1 MASRGQGTLHRYLHS
16 SSEPSTSGATSITE
30 SVSTSDLE
38 ISSDET
44 SEEAEISS
52 DETSEAAEP
61 VPKRSRPR
69 KSVAAHH
76 RKTGI
81 SQTWTKEFKW
91 LQKVRVNNKVGLV
104 CKICH
109 RHAAVPRSGSKVWT
123 SKPCFHLRLD
133 KIKQHAKSN
142 MHKLSMLAEADTTVA
157 ISQAFSDTFSIEMK
171 AAFGCLKCVYWLCKQ
186 EIAHTTT
193 YPELLA
199 LSRSLGCDYFKALN
213 VGRNATYT
221 SPQIVAEFLEVI
233 DGMVLEDVLHD
244 MQESTAFSIMVD
256 ESTDVSILKQL
267 VIYGRAVAGG
277 KLKTRYLK
285 IIDIDDGKAV
295 TIVDALTAYLHSAG
309 LHLNHMSSFGSDG
322 ASVMTGCRGGVA
334 ILLRRESSEMIAV
347 HCICHRLALAS
358 GQASNQVKYLKQMKD
373 HLLSL
378 WKYFH
383 FSTVRSAQL
392 KAIQN
397 VMDSPELKMVKAVD
411 TRWLSHKAAVS
422 VLLRSLA
429 AVFVV
434 LQQQVDPTAVGLRTV
449 LARYNFFASLVLLND
464 VLSAV
469 NRLSLVFQRSAIDLT
484 IVWPLLSSTIETL
497 EKLQQE
503 PATAFEAKV
512 KATNC
517 QNYI

>member
-1 MASRGQGTLHRYLHS
+1 MQRIDRRDSIDTERLAISSVLDVKVKMASQRQGTLHRYLHS
-16 SSEPSTSGATSITE
+16 NPEPYTSGAISITE
-30 SVSTSDLE
+30 STSCTSMSTSDLE
-38 ISSDET
+38 IGSNETNEEAETGSDET
-44 SEEAEISS
+44 SEEEEIGS
-52 DETSEAAEP
+52 DKTSEEVEP
-61 VPKRSRPR
+61 VPKRSKLR
-69 KSVAAHH
+69 KSIAAHH

-81 SQTWTKEFKW
+81 SQTWIKEFKW
-91 LQKVRVNNKVGLV
+91 LQKVRVNNKVGLI
-104 CKICH
+104 CKICN
-109 RHAAVPRSGSKVWT
+109 RRAAVPRSGSKVWT
-123 SKPCFHLRLD
+123 NKPCFHLRLD

-157 ISQAFSDTFSIEMK
+157 ISQAFSDNFSIEMK
-171 AAFGCLKCVYWLCKQ
+171 AAVGCLKCVYWLCKR

-199 LSRSLGCDYFKALN
+199 LAQSLGCDYFKALN

-277 KLKTRYLK
+277 KLKTRYVK
-285 IIDIDDGKAV
+285 IIDIDNGKAV
-295 TIVDALTAYLHSAG
+295 TIVDALTSYLHSAG
-309 LHLNHMSSFGSDG
+309 LHLNQMLSFGSDG
-322 ASVMTGCRGGVA
+322 ASVMIGCRGGVA
-334 ILLRRESSEMIAV
+334 TLLHSEMIAV

-378 WKYFH
+378 WKYFY
-383 FSTVRSAQL
+383 FSTVRSAEL

-397 VMDSPELKMVKAVD
+397 IMDSPDLKMVKAVD

-429 AVFVV
+429 AVFVA

-449 LARYNFFASLVLLND
+449 LARYNFFCVT
-464 VLSAV
+464 SA
-469 NRLSLVFQRSAIDLT
+469 
-484 IVWPLLSSTIETL
+484 L
-497 EKLQQE
+497 E
-503 PATAFEAKV
+503 
-512 KATNC
+512 
-517 QNYI
+517 

>member
-142 MHKLSMLAEADTTVA
+142 MHKLSKLAEADTTVA

-171 AAFGCLKCVYWLCKQ
+171 AAVGCLKCVYWLYKQ
-186 EIAHTTT
+186 EISHTTT

-199 LSRSLGCDYFKALN
+199 LARSLGCDYFKAFK

-221 SPQIVAEFLEVI
+221 SPQIVAEFFEVI
-233 DGMVLEDVLHD
+233 DGIVLEDVLHD

-334 ILLRRESSEMIAV
+334 TLLRRESSEMIAVHCICHRLALASGQASIVDALTAYLHSAGLHLNHMSSFGSDGASVMTGCRGGVATLLRRESSEMIAV

-383 FSTVRSAQL
+383 FSTVRSALL

-429 AVFVV
+429 AV
-434 LQQQVDPTAVGLRTV
+434 LIL
-449 LARYNFFASLVLLND
+449 
-464 VLSAV
+464 
-469 NRLSLVFQRSAIDLT
+469 
-484 IVWPLLSSTIETL
+484 
-497 EKLQQE
+497 
-503 PATAFEAKV
+503 
-512 KATNC
+512 
-517 QNYI
+517 